1 MKNETFFTKNLVDSF
16 FNKYIKSLTR
26 KIGCEEI
33 ISSLSNLGLLNKN
46 IFEDQEKANKISSII
61 SIFGAINIPIIKFS
75 VDWWN
80 TLHQTASISKFSKP
94 NIDPSMMIPLIIMT
108 LAFIFIGASIA
119 VLRIKTEIHLRKQS
133 T

>member
-1 MKNETFFTKNLVDSF
+1 MIL
-16 FNKYIKSLTR
+16 YIST
-26 KIGCEEI
+26 
-33 ISSLSNLGLLNKN
+33 
-46 IFEDQEKANKISSII
+46 
-61 SIFGAINIPIIKFS
+61 
-75 VDWWN
+75 V
-80 TLHQTASISKFSKP
+80 THKFSKP